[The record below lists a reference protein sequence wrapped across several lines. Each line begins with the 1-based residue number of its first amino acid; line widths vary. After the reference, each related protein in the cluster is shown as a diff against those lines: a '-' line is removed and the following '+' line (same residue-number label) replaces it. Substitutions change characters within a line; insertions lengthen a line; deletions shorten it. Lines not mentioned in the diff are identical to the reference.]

1 MAASPEPVSVSPDGV
16 RATDQVASG
25 SALLFWGQILGNA
38 GILVALVLLTR
49 ALGPSGRGTIAFITV
64 TSIVSARVT
73 RLGVSEAAVVFAAQR
88 PHLRPAL
95 LTNLVLWVTGA
106 AVVAAA
112 IVSAVL
118 FAVPAWRP
126 SGVGDAELVILALG
140 MLASALVDA
149 GYSFVLGCSRFGV
162 HAAITVATAWL
173 YALTVAL
180 VWATFGLSVVDGA
193 LIWVAVQGVK
203 ALVLLWS
210 SARTSGVGRPSL
222 ALLRES
228 VGFGIRAWVGS
239 LSDALNDRVD
249 QIVIAFIATETT
261 LGFYAVAVNAW
272 EILLYLPGAAA
283 TVVLP
288 SVARADRA
296 LRVEQVLKAFRSVA
310 IVSLSALAVAAVAG
324 PPLLILVFGAPFEA
338 SVGPF
343 LWLLPGTLGYVAV
356 GIFSSALV
364 ASSWPGFSSFGPL
377 VSLGIGL
384 VLDVVLIPP
393 FGAEGAAIAASA
405 ALLAGG
411 ATALILYRTRVA
423 FSLRALIRP
432 QPGDLDVL
440 KALAGPLRRRPW
452 KRPVGARSERAF

>member
-1 MAASPEPVSVSPDGV
+1 MAASPEPVRVSPDGV

-49 ALGPSGRGTIAFITV
+49 ALGPPGRGTIAFITV

-73 RLGVSEAAVVFAAQR
+73 RLGVSEAAVVFAAR

-112 IVSAVL
+112 GIVSAVL

-140 MLASALVDA
+140 MRLALVDA
-149 GYSFVLGCSRFGV
+149 GYSFVLGCSRFGI

-210 SARTSGVGRPSL
+210 SARTSGVGR
-222 ALLRES
+222 
-228 VGFGIRAWVGS
+228 RAWRCS
-239 LSDALNDRVD
+239 AS
-249 QIVIAFIATETT
+249 
-261 LGFYAVAVNAW
+261 
-272 EILLYLPGAAA
+272 
-283 TVVLP
+283 
-288 SVARADRA
+288 
-296 LRVEQVLKAFRSVA
+296 RS
-310 IVSLSALAVAAVAG
+310 
-324 PPLLILVFGAPFEA
+324 
-338 SVGPF
+338 
-343 LWLLPGTLGYVAV
+343 
-356 GIFSSALV
+356 
-364 ASSWPGFSSFGPL
+364 
-377 VSLGIGL
+377 
-384 VLDVVLIPP
+384 
-393 FGAEGAAIAASA
+393 ASA
-405 ALLAGG
+405 SAPGSG
-411 ATALILYRTRVA
+411 VSRTRSTTA
-423 FSLRALIRP
+423 ST
-432 QPGDLDVL
+432 
-440 KALAGPLRRRPW
+440 
-452 KRPVGARSERAF
+452 RS